1 MAIFAEKAAAFVIRE
16 VAIFAEKAVPVRSVF
31 AVRSVFCMPEEVV
44 IFAEKA
50 DPVRSVLYFCVP
62 EVTLAAS
69 LSFAG
74 SCDSLWLVGI
84 TRGGGFLCCCCSCC
98 YS

>member
-31 AVRSVFCMPEEVV
+31 AVRSVFCVPVTLAAFGNRREVV

-50 DPVRSVLYFCVP
+50 DPVRRVLYFCVP
-62 EVTLAAS
+62 AVTLLAAS
-69 LSFAG
+69 LSF
-74 SCDSLWLVGI
+74 
-84 TRGGGFLCCCCSCC
+84 RGRL
-98 YS
+98 